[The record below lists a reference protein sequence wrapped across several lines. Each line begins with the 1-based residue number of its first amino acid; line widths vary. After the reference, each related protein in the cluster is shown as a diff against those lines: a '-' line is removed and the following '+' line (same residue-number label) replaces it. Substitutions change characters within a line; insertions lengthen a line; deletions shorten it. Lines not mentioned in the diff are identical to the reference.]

1 MASTQNSETP
11 ATEQVITEIFA
22 KSLHIILESRSPY
35 VSSRNYSLD
44 QIPPS
49 PSSSGGSPSTQPG
62 GSRDKWFNLALRE
75 CPAALQ
81 NSDFWRQSNLEPL
94 VIEILLVDRVSGT
107 EKLLER
113 WVVQYETRKHPGT
126 GRKSKRTY
134 RGATLLFRSLYLL
147 VRLLPAYTLFR
158 EMNSSGRI
166 RSLGLSHR
174 IQSFVNPLTRSEEA
188 EMAHLCLTP
197 IETPFGRLKHSVSY
211 LSVVDDI
218 SIGSE
223 LSTPM
228 STELIPDYVGSPTT
242 DPLKRFQTLP
252 LGGSAPICVQ
262 PGRRHSWS
270 TDRLG
275 SLNLSPC
282 SLPTHSDP
290 QRPSIPLPL
299 SEVQKGKR
307 PVGCYPSSLSSPQK
321 ANLFR
326 CESAPVSRDSER
338 NQLVRFGELPS
349 GVSLPKE
356 ISIGGDA
363 IRYLDVAKLPLA
375 SGSCVGGSNVQL
387 LDLHED
393 SDANYPFA
401 SDDNKTKNYEGE
413 RSLAAIVGELLQML
427 ETAPKLQI
435 GFEKSD
441 GPDQN
446 PNPAHSGSRTAA
458 NALEEL
464 RSYMHM
470 RDSILSQS
478 GSHSLEPKPEKESNS
493 KGSNSEKEMKER
505 NRP

>member
-49 PSSSGGSPSTQPG
+49 PSSSGGSPSTGPG

-94 VIEILLVDRVSGT
+94 VIEILLVDRASGT

-113 WVVQYETRKHPGT
+113 WVVQYETRKHPST

-174 IQSFVNPLTRSEEA
+174 IQPFVNPLTRSEEA
-188 EMAHLCLTP
+188 EMTHLCLTP

-211 LSVVDDI
+211 LPVLDDI

-223 LSTPM
+223 PSTPM

-275 SLNLSPC
+275 SPNLSPR

-299 SEVQKGKR
+299 SEVQKGKQ

-321 ANLFR
+321 DNLFR
-326 CESAPVSRDSER
+326 CESAPVSRDSNPLSNPCFKQIMDSER
-338 NQLVRFGELPS
+338 NRLVRFGELPS

-363 IRYLDVAKLPLA
+363 IRYLNVAKLPLA
-375 SGSCVGGSNVQL
+375 SGSCVCGSNVQF
-387 LDLHED
+387 LDWHED

-401 SDDNKTKNYEGE
+401 SDDN
-413 RSLAAIVGELLQML
+413 R
-427 ETAPKLQI
+427 
-435 GFEKSD
+435 
-441 GPDQN
+441 
-446 PNPAHSGSRTAA
+446 
-458 NALEEL
+458 
-464 RSYMHM
+464 
-470 RDSILSQS
+470 
-478 GSHSLEPKPEKESNS
+478 
-493 KGSNSEKEMKER
+493 
-505 NRP
+505 